1 MPRGRPRLDTDLKQ
15 QHLQDSRKR
24 YEERNVEMRREAA
37 KLPFILNNLQ
47 ANGRALRPRTTSHGL
62 STAMTA
68 AASSARHRDRKR
80 SQEREERRTANA
92 VKKRARKHEE
102 EDLRRKHK
110 PTTKPP
116 PIPRAKLPLLPAKPP
131 HRRRP
136 SSLITLT
143 PAPRCTVPPLNN
155 GHLTAEDLD
164 DSSTDEEPNED
175 RARCPLEVPMWP
187 MRAAHPKRC
196 PHCFEEGCI
205 GCACMCEASPDWI
218 EHGGHFFPMCKY
230 CKGEDCPGCAC
241 PPYPGIL
248 LCTPIYQP
256 DPGHEDRWTHPG
268 PFYAVV
274 SEEWRGVVTSIASLE
289 WMKLRYPDACTFQA
303 SPWLRFDRLW
313 NMDCTEYHNHEGE
326 HPTRPA
332 TPESSTPSSPS
343 TLTDSTTSRPP
354 SLLSPITVSPVKASF
369 REENAPRNAPKM
381 TKDELDFLA
390 SSRPMQGPISPQR
403 LNQQFV
409 RVLGLQAVAPS
420 LLPPLGDSPQP
431 TSPDRQGACLQSSR
445 AHPRMAAHDVEAASQ
460 VGAQVIITKG
470 GPTVIWPDCEEAG
483 KLAHTPTT
491 EHEVV
496 EEIIDAHGSTAVM
509 YAVSGHNRVFQNRNR
524 AMAVL
529 QRTPGADL
537 LFTRDENQLF
547 ECLAEEVAGKMK
559 I

>member
-37 KLPFILNNLQ
+37 NSQ
-47 ANGRALRPRTTSHGL
+47 TGEHCGL
-62 STAMTA
+62 GLLHTVEYRNDA

-92 VKKRARKHEE
+92 VKKRA
-102 EDLRRKHK
+102 
-110 PTTKPP
+110 
-116 PIPRAKLPLLPAKPP
+116 
-131 HRRRP
+131 
-136 SSLITLT
+136 SLITLT

-196 PHCFEEGCI
+196 PRFEEAALGAPA
-205 GCACMCEASPDWI
+205 CASVSRLDRARRD
-218 EHGGHFFPMCKY
+218 FFPMCKY

-248 LCTPIYQP
+248 LCTPIYHQP

-274 SEEWRGVVTSIASLE
+274 SEEWRGVVTSMPRPGCGSTGCGTWTAQSTITTKESTRRA
-289 WMKLRYPDACTFQA
+289 LRRPSQAPPLSIDAN
-303 SPWLRFDRLW
+303 RFYDL
-313 NMDCTEYHNHEGE
+313 
-326 HPTRPA
+326 A
-332 TPESSTPSSPS
+332 S
-343 TLTDSTTSRPP
+343 TLTFIAHNCVPRQGQFSR
-354 SLLSPITVSPVKASF
+354 
-369 REENAPRNAPKM
+369 RNAPRNAPKM

-409 RVLGLQAVAPS
+409 IVPNPQVPIGKAPACKAAARIRAWLRTMS
-420 LLPPLGDSPQP
+420 RPLSGWEARSHSP
-431 TSPDRQGACLQSSR
+431 
-445 AHPRMAAHDVEAASQ
+445 
-460 VGAQVIITKG
+460 
-470 GPTVIWPDCEEAG
+470 
-483 KLAHTPTT
+483 T